1 MSHETWN
8 QSSAQDGDETGVWVV
23 ARCEKMPIIM
33 QLVLAGTIHTM
44 MCEIRCEGLNLA
56 RIMTLGKNG
65 FKVKFLIT
73 WWQISISSWQMAKCR
88 SADRFAITL
97 RIRVLKPRPYKKFGG
112 HRKTAVNVNP
122 RWNERCYNG
131 CLLYKKVLSKFK
143 DSLFALNHCII
154 DLRSCFNK

>member
-73 WWQISISSWQMAKCR
+73 WWQISIYSWQMAKCR
-88 SADRFAITL
+88 SADRFAIRYVYAFWNPDRTKNSGDTE
-97 RIRVLKPRPYKKFGG
+97 KPRLTWIRGETSVVISGVYCTPIIPWLK
-112 HRKTAVNVNP
+112 N
-122 RWNERCYNG
+122 
-131 CLLYKKVLSKFK
+131 
-143 DSLFALNHCII
+143 AL
-154 DLRSCFNK
+154 